1 MIISKSHLSS
11 QDGFTLVEVMTA
23 VLILSIGLLGVGTLV
38 ISSMRT
44 ETFNSHVRQAESLAS
59 AKVEELRSQTAESDL
74 TVDSPTGAGLYP
86 REDGTEKDV
95 PGSQQ
100 VYVRH
105 TTIGNWS
112 NNSMVLVRVV
122 VGWPYDPGKTPS
134 PCSKDSI
141 EGCTYKFRMNATI
154 LQR

>member
-1 MIISKSHLSS
+1 MIISKSHSSS

-44 ETFNSHVRQAESLAS
+44 EAFNSRVRRAECLAS
-59 AKVEELRSQTAESDL
+59 AKMEELRADTATGDLTLNSPSGEGKYPLADGTESDL
-74 TVDSPTGAGLYP
+74 PDA
-86 REDGTEKDV
+86 
-95 PGSQQ
+95 QQ
-100 VYVRH
+100 YYVRH
-105 TTIGNWS
+105 ATIGSWS

-122 VGWPYDPGKTPS
+122 VGWPYDPAKTPTA
-134 PCSKDSI
+134 CTKDSI
-141 EGCTYKFRMNATI
+141 EGCTYKYRMNATI